1 MPSLSQMVKDLQ
13 KDCLQEQA
21 AAERRRR
28 IASDP
33 QYNRIREQFPDE
45 GPFRRELYPKHME
58 FFAAGLTHM
67 ERCFMAGNR
76 VGKTRAGA
84 CEMTYHLTGLYPPWW
99 EGKRFDRPIEAWA
112 AGSTIETT
120 RDIVQAELLGKAV
133 RGTDTNP
140 GAAIG
145 RGTGMLPLS
154 CILQVL
160 PRSGGV
166 ANAIDQV
173 YVRHVSGG
181 TSVLGFK
188 SYGQGRTSFEGTGKH
203 VIWVD
208 EECPLDIYLE
218 CLTRL
223 LTTKGITYVTFTPLQ
238 GLTELVLRFMP
249 GATMD

>member
-1 MPSLSQMVKDLQ
+1 
-13 KDCLQEQA
+13 
-21 AAERRRR
+21 
-28 IASDP
+28 
-33 QYNRIREQFPDE
+33 
-45 GPFRRELYPKHME
+45 
-58 FFAAGLTHM
+58 
-67 ERCFMAGNR
+67 MAGNR

-133 RGTDTNP
+133 RGTDTNR

-145 RGTGMLPLS
+145 LGTGMLPLS
-154 CILQVL
+154 CILKVQ

-166 ANAIDQV
+166 ANAVDQV

-188 SYGQGRTSFEGTGKH
+188 SYGQGRTSFEGTCKD

-223 LTTKGITYVTFTPLQ
+223 LTTNGITYVTFTPLQ
-238 GLTELVLRFMP
+238 GLTDLVLRFMP
-249 GATMD
+249 AATLD